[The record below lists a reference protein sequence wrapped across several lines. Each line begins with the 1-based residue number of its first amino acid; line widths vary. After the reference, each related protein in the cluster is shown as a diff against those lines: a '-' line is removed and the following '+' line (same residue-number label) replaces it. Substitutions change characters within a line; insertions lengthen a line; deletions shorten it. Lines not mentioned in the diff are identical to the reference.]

1 VRKTCTW
8 GHAWRETET
17 LENQIVCIGASG
29 LIDPAELKRNLLACL
44 HQDNDAG

>member
-1 VRKTCTW
+1 M
-8 GHAWRETET
+8 RETET
-17 LENQIVCIGASG
+17 RENQIVCIGASG